1 MGIRLGRWIEMA
13 ANVAIVLCALF
24 LGVNFFKSHVL
35 RSLPPGEQGPRIGQ
49 SVEAPVLYRPP
60 NSRTL
65 MFYLSTKCRPCT
77 ESIPLLRPIV
87 AEAAAAR
94 VRVVA
99 SLIEPDDES
108 EDYLATNR
116 LRVDLVRRFRPGEL
130 GIGITPTIV
139 AVGSDGRVVQ
149 VWRGRLDEPDAATLV
164 EWIRASK

>member
-1 MGIRLGRWIEMA
+1 
-13 ANVAIVLCALF
+13 
-24 LGVNFFKSHVL
+24 
-35 RSLPPGEQGPRIGQ
+35 
-49 SVEAPVLYRPP
+49 
-60 NSRTL
+60 

-77 ESIPLLRPIV
+77 ETIPLLRPIV

-116 LRVDLVRRFRPGEL
+116 LRVDVVRRFRPGEL
-130 GIGITPTIV
+130 GVGVTPTIV
-139 AVGSDGRVVQ
+139 AVGADGRIVQ
-149 VWRGRLDEPDAATLV
+149 VWRGRLDEPDAATVV